1 MPAVE
6 SLISTGD
13 DDSLNF
19 GNYEPDEKQKLDNYE
34 YAGDLYKV
42 KSYRDI
48 TKLERNGAFV
58 YESVPGT
65 AVTHFVVTNNGVS
78 FDVEGVK
85 DSQITLQ
92 LDDDTEYQVYVD
104 GVAIGNMVTNLSGK
118 LVFSV
123 ELAEGKAQA
132 VKFVKR

>member
-1 MPAVE
+1 MPNVE
-6 SLISTGD
+6 ALISTAD
-13 DDSLNF
+13 DGSLNF
-19 GNYEPDEKQKLDNYE
+19 GNYSLKEKQKLDNYE
-34 YAGDLYKV
+34 SAGDLYKI
-42 KSYRDI
+42 KTYDEI

-65 AVTHFVVTNNGVS
+65 AVSDFTVTNNGVS
-78 FDVEGVK
+78 FCVEGIK

-104 GVAIGNMVTNLSGK
+104 GVSIGNMVTNLSGK

-123 ELAEGKAQA
+123 ELGNGSVAQ
-132 VKFVKR
+132 VKIVRR

>member
-1 MPAVE
+1 MSGVE
-6 SLISTGD
+6 SLISTD
-13 DDSLNF
+13 KDNRLDF
-19 GNYEPDEKQKLDNYE
+19 GNYELEEKQKLDNFEYE
-34 YAGDLYKV
+34 GDLYKV
-42 KSYRDI
+42 KSYKDM

-65 AVTHFVVTNNGVS
+65 TVTGFVVTNNGVS
-78 FDVEGVK
+78 FNVEGIK

-92 LDDDTEYQVYVD
+92 LGDDTEYQVYVD

-123 ELAEGKAQA
+123 ELTPGCEAS
-132 VKFVKR
+132 VKIVKR